1 MTTDFT
7 GSAGDAVLFS
17 PLKLRDLVLPNR
29 IVISPMCQHAADDGR
44 ASDWHLVHLGKFA
57 LGGAGLIFA
66 ESTAVS
72 PHGRVGINDLG
83 LWKDD
88 QVAPLARVVDF
99 IHAQSGLI
107 GVQLAHTGRKAGS
120 FPVWEGGQ
128 PFSAADLENFAGAEG
143 WRRIGPSAIAAGPTW
158 TVPDELDRAGM
169 EEVAQ
174 QFETATRRALAAG
187 FDAVEL
193 HFAHGYLIP
202 TFLSAL
208 ANRRT
213 DEFGGPIENRMRY
226 PLEIASRVRAVWPA
240 GRPLFCRIS
249 AVDGAADSW
258 DLADS
263 IIFARELKAAGVD
276 VVDVSSGGLSE
287 EVNRMNVPRG
297 LGFQLEFAETIRR
310 EAQVPTQAVGM
321 IVDGP
326 QAEEALRS
334 GAADLV
340 AIGRAALEDPYWPRR
355 ATEQLGFG
363 SDYAAWPVRHGAW
376 LAKREQSLGAELRQ
390 RKDLLS
396 ATRRGSAIGN

>member
-1 MTTDFT
+1 MTTDST
-7 GSAGDAVLFS
+7 RSADVPALFS
-17 PLKLRDLVLPNR
+17 PLALRDLVLPNR

-57 LGGAGLIFA
+57 FGGAGLIFT

-99 IHAQSGLI
+99 IHAQSGLV
-107 GVQLAHTGRKAGS
+107 GVQLAHTGRKTGS

-128 PFSAADLENFAGAEG
+128 PFTAADLDRFAGAEG
-143 WRRIGPSAIAAGPTW
+143 WRRIGPSAVSAGPTW
-158 TVPDELDRAGM
+158 TVPEELDRAGM

-174 QFETATRRALAAG
+174 QFETATCRALAAG

-202 TFLSAL
+202 TFLSRL

-213 DEFGGPIENRMRY
+213 DAFGGPIENRMRY
-226 PLEIASRVRAVWPA
+226 PLEIASRVRAAWPA
-240 GRPLFCRIS
+240 ERPLFCRIS
-249 AVDGAADSW
+249 AVDGAVDSW
-258 DLADS
+258 DLEDS
-263 IIFARELKAAGVD
+263 IIFARELKAVGVD

-287 EVNRMNVPRG
+287 EISRMNVPRG
-297 LGFQLEFAETIRR
+297 LGFQLGFAETIRR
-310 EAQVPTQAVGM
+310 EAQVLTQAVGM

-355 ATEQLGFG
+355 AAEQLGFG
-363 SDYAAWPVRHGAW
+363 ADYSTWPVRHGAW
-376 LAKREQSLGAELRQ
+376 LAKREQSLGDTLRE

-396 ATRRGSAIGN
+396 ATRRSLGIRN